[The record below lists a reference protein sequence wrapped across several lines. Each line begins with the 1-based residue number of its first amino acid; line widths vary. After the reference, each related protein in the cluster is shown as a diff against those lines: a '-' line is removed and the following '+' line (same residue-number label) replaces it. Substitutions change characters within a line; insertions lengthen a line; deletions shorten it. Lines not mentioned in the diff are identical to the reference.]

1 MSLVNFLKAL
11 TNATS
16 IEDLWDLHTRKMATF
31 GFDRLLYGL
40 TNFRTMNSLGDPED
54 SVILSNHPSAY
65 TKTYIGD
72 GLYRNAPVVDW
83 LLENDGAVSW
93 EIIGKMFMTGEITE
107 AQKKVFAFNQQ
118 HKVTAGYSIG
128 FKSISPRT
136 KGAIALTARA
146 GLSQEQVDQ
155 IWQKHGDE
163 ILVINNVAHL
173 KVISLPYNSPQRSLT
188 KRQREALL
196 WVGDGKTMQDIAI
209 LMGLTSATVE
219 KHLRLARQSL
229 SVETTAQAVLKASF
243 QNQMFV
249 VDV

>member
-1 MSLVNFLKAL
+1 MSLSGYLLAL
-11 TNATS
+11 TNAQS
-16 IEDLWDLHTRKMATF
+16 MEDLWDMHTRKMATY

-40 TNFRTMNSLGDPED
+40 TNFRTSTSLGDPED
-54 SVILSNHPSAY
+54 SIILTNFSKSYIDA
-65 TKTYIGD
+65 YIGERF
-72 GLYRNAPVVDW
+72 YANAPMVSW
-83 LLENDGAVSW
+83 LLENEGARSW
-93 EIIGKMFMTGEITE
+93 KILSEMFMSGTITE
-107 AQKKVFAFNQQ
+107 AQKKVFAFNQK
-118 HKVTAGYSIG
+118 HKVTAGYSIS

-136 KGAIALTARA
+136 KGAISLTARE
-146 GLSQEQVDQ
+146 GLGQEQVDL
-155 IWQKHGDE
+155 IWEKHGDE
-163 ILVINNVAHL
+163 IITINNVTHL
-173 KVISLPYNSPQRSLT
+173 KILSLPYNNPLRSLT